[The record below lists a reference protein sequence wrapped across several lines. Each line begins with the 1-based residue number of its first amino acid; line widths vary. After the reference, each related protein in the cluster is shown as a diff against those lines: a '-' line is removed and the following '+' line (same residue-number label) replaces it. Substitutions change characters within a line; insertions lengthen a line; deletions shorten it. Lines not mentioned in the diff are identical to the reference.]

1 MLPAEG
7 SSKDRW
13 IGRQEG
19 KQIGGGG
26 VVNILTVLKGDL
38 LFETQLLKGEL

>member
-1 MLPAEG
+1 MLPTEG

-26 VVNILTVLKGDL
+26 GSKYSNCVERRSA
-38 LFETQLLKGEL
+38 F

>member
-7 SSKDRW
+7 SSKDRQ

-19 KQIGGGG
+19 KQIRGGGG
-26 VVNILTVLKGDL
+26 STYFNYVERRSA
-38 LFETQLLKGEL
+38 F